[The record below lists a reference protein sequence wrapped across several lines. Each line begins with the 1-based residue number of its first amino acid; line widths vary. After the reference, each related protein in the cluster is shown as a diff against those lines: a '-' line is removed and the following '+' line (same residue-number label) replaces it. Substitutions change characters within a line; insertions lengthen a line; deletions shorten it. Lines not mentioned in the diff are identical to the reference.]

1 MGVINISEVIR
12 KSRQRSAKDN
22 ADLLGR
28 LSPTPLKRKPRQ
40 VEREIQQSCVR
51 WFRYAFPHYIILSVP
66 NGGSRNVIEAANLK
80 MEGALAGAS
89 DLMVI
94 AERRVLFI
102 EMKKPGGRQQQT
114 QKEFQRRVE
123 VLGHKYVVCYSLDD
137 FMQKVKEWLGTKKT
151 I

>member
-1 MGVINISEVIR
+1 MGLVNISEVIR

-28 LSPTPLKRKPRQ
+28 LSPAPLKRKPRH
-40 VEREIQQSCVR
+40 VESEIQQSCVR
-51 WFRYAFPHYIILSVP
+51 WFRYAFPQYIILSMP

-80 MEGALAGAS
+80 REGALAGAS

-94 AERRVLFI
+94 AERRVLFV

-114 QKEFQRRVE
+114 QKEFQHRVE

-137 FMQKVKEWLGTKKT
+137 FMQKVKDWLGTRK